1 MAGSYLTL
9 GTNPSKHC
17 LTVNVA
23 VGEFLELGD
32 RVPEDGRGERNSTG
46 LGRKP
51 QAGARGRRAQGG
63 SAVEDSRRE
72 QTARLRMTASPHTEA
87 PAARAQ
93 KEKPLT
99 GPCGDG

>member
-32 RVPEDGRGERNSTG
+32 RVPEDRRGERN
-46 LGRKP
+46 
-51 QAGARGRRAQGG
+51 
-63 SAVEDSRRE
+63 
-72 QTARLRMTASPHTEA
+72 
-87 PAARAQ
+87 
-93 KEKPLT
+93 
-99 GPCGDG
+99 